1 MNPAMIIQLMD
12 LALVAAR
19 VPAMMR
25 EMNRARADINRM
37 RLEGRD
43 PTEEEIRS
51 VMDRLQNASDRL
63 MR

>member
-1 MNPAMIIQLMD
+1 MD

-43 PTEEEIRS
+43 PTEEEIKS

>member
-1 MNPAMIIQLMD
+1 MNPALIIQLMD

-43 PTEEEIRS
+43 PTEEEINA
-51 VMDRLQNASDRL
+51 VVNRLQNASDRL